1 MIRKKANSF
10 TIFSNVIFAFFMRE
24 LKTRFG
30 QKKYG
35 YFWMFVEPLFHIL
48 ILSFIFS
55 GLGRTVSL
63 NISFPMF
70 LLLGLLPYFL
80 FNNISN
86 KVMDAVSA
94 NRGLL
99 AYSPVKIIDP
109 IIARV
114 LLEVMIST
122 LTFITVSLVFIMADF
137 FYPPEDILKFVL
149 MIFVLV
155 IFSFSLG
162 LIFAII
168 KEYYEDFNKVTSIIL
183 KPLYYT
189 SGIFYTAEMIPTTY
203 REYFLYNP
211 ILVFIEAMRAFWF
224 KEYTDKY
231 VNYEYIFGL
240 TLFLLALSLYMYKN
254 NQEVFK
260 VIK

>member
-1 MIRKKANSF
+1 MVRKKTNSF

-30 QKKYG
+30 QSKHG

-55 GLGRTVSL
+55 ALGKTISL
-63 NISFPMF
+63 NISFPIF
-70 LLLGLLPYFL
+70 LLFGLLPYFL
-80 FNNISN
+80 FNNIVN
-86 KVMDAVSA
+86 KTMDAVSS

-114 LLEVMIST
+114 LLEVMVST
-122 LTFITVSLVFIMADF
+122 ITFLAALVVFVPANF
-137 FYPPEDILKFVL
+137 YYPPDKLLGFIGVVVVL
-149 MIFVLV
+149 I

-168 KEYYEDFNKVTSIIL
+168 KEYFPDFNKVSAIVL
-183 KPLYYT
+183 KPMYYV
-189 SGIFYTAEMIPTTY
+189 SGIFYTADMIPATY
-203 REYFLYNP
+203 RDYFLYNP
-211 ILVFIEAMRAFWF
+211 ILLFIESMRSFWF
-224 KEYTDKY
+224 KEYNDKY
-231 VNYEYIFGL
+231 VSYEYLFGL
-240 TLFLLALSLYMYKN
+240 TLFLLALSLYMYRN
-254 NQEVFK
+254 NQEIFK